1 MISVEHL
8 CKSYSG
14 SKSSSFFSAQKV
26 PALNDVSFMLS
37 GGKTLIVSGTKNSGK
52 TSLLKILSAIIKP
65 DSGSINVL
73 GSDLKKSANDIRRQS
88 VYLTNNQPFF
98 DYLNCKEQLSYFALL
113 KGIRPGASNPA
124 INELLKKWNLNPR
137 KPVSK
142 LSMEEKMLLG
152 LAQVQLIRPKLILL
166 DEPAFGLDIFTAKPI
181 FEMINEAK
189 KEGIGIVYASGNLSN
204 IEMFG
209 DDIIFLHQGKMVY
222 QSPLQTF
229 LQGFDNSADKGF
241 IHVISEA
248 EKSTQ

>member
-1 MISVEHL
+1 MKIQCWSIG
-8 CKSYSG
+8 KSNDNYVNEG
-14 SKSSSFFSAQKV
+14 IQLFSARIEHYFPFSWNILTPPKQAATMDTRVLKEEEGKKV
-26 PALNDVSFMLS
+26 LEMLQPND
-37 GGKTLIVSGTKNSGK
+37 
-52 TSLLKILSAIIKP
+52 
-65 DSGSINVL
+65 
-73 GSDLKKSANDIRRQS
+73 
-88 VYLTNNQPFF
+88 
-98 DYLNCKEQLSYFALL
+98 
-113 KGIRPGASNPA
+113 
-124 INELLKKWNLNPR
+124 
-137 KPVSK
+137 
-142 LSMEEKMLLG
+142 
-152 LAQVQLIRPKLILL
+152 KLILL

-241 IHVISEA
+241 IHVISEV